1 MRLCILGLHKNEN
14 RVILAAIESNPILT
28 SFLIIALGII
38 LVGTVLRLARQT
50 HVIIYIVTGVILGPH
65 VMGLVTNADLI
76 SSLGSIGLILLLFF
90 IGMEISLPSL
100 VANWKVSVIGTLI
113 QIALSVI
120 VIWILGYFY
129 NWPPARVITMGFV
142 ISISS
147 TAVIVKL
154 LQDKNE
160 IETRVGQNVLGILL
174 VQDVLIVPMFIIL
187 GYLSGKPTSGTEV
200 MLQLI
205 GAGLITALIIYLF
218 RHPDIKMPFHN
229 HIKNDHETQIFF
241 AFGLCFG
248 FSVIT
253 GFFGLSTALGA
264 FIAGIVVASSK
275 STQWF
280 HDSLYSIKVIFVA
293 LFFISVGMLIDID
306 FLLTNIGLIAVLVAA
321 TFIANNIINS
331 GVMHS
336 FKLPWKD
343 SVYAGALLSQIGEF
357 SFVLGNLAYFN
368 GIITDFGYQ
377 TIVAVISL
385 TLLLSPVWIK
395 VTSDI
400 AHRVERRIN
409 A

>member
-1 MRLCILGLHKNEN
+1 M
-14 RVILAAIESNPILT
+14 ILAAMDSNPILI

-38 LVGTVLRLARQT
+38 LIGTILRLAKQT
-50 HVIIYIVTGVILGPH
+50 HVIIYIVTGVVLGPQ
-65 VMGLVTNADLI
+65 VMGLVTDADLI
-76 SSLGSIGLILLLFF
+76 SSLGSIGLVLLLFF
-90 IGMEISLPSL
+90 IGMEISLHSL
-100 VANWKVSVIGTLI
+100 VANWRVSVIGTLI
-113 QIALSVI
+113 QIALSIVI
-120 VIWILGYFY
+120 VWILGYF
-129 NWPPARVITMGFV
+129 NSWPLARIITLGFV

-147 TAVIVKL
+147 TAVIIKL
-154 LQDKNE
+154 LQDNHE
-160 IETRVGQNVLGILL
+160 LETKVGQNVLGILL
-174 VQDVLIVPMFIIL
+174 VQDILIVPMFIIL
-187 GYLSGKPTSGTEV
+187 GYLSGKPTTNTDIA
-200 MLQLI
+200 LQI
-205 GAGLITALIIYLF
+205 TGAILITALIIYLF
-218 RHPDIKMPFHN
+218 RNPNIKMPFHKV
-229 HIKNDHETQIFF
+229 IKNDHETQIFF

-248 FSVIT
+248 FSVLT

-280 HDSLYSIKVIFVA
+280 HDSLYSVKVIFVA

-306 FLLTNIGLIAVLVAA
+306 FLIENIGLIALLVAA
-321 TFIANNIINS
+321 TFVANNVINS
-331 GVMHS
+331 YIMHS

-395 VTSDI
+395 ITSDI
-400 AHRVERRIN
+400 AHRVDKRLARN
-409 A
+409 S

>member
-1 MRLCILGLHKNEN
+1 MIF
-14 RVILAAIESNPILT
+14 AAMDSNPILI

-38 LVGTVLRLARQT
+38 LIGTVLRLAKQT

-65 VMGLVTNADLI
+65 VMGLVTDADLI
-76 SSLGSIGLILLLFF
+76 SSLGSIGLVLLLFF

-100 VANWKVSVIGTLI
+100 VANWRVSVIGTLI
-113 QIALSVI
+113 QIILSVLI
-120 VIWILGYFY
+120 VWILGYFY
-129 NWPPARVITMGFV
+129 GWPIARIITLGFV

-147 TAVIVKL
+147 TAVIIKL

-160 IETRVGQNVLGILL
+160 LESKVGQNVLGILL
-174 VQDVLIVPMFIIL
+174 VQDILIVPMFIIL
-187 GYLSGKPTSGTEV
+187 GYLSGRPTSNTDIF
-200 MLQLI
+200 LQI
-205 GAGLITALIIYLF
+205 TGAVLITALIIYLF
-218 RHPDIKMPFHN
+218 RNPNIKMPFHKI
-229 HIKNDHETQIFF
+229 IKNDHETQIFF

-248 FSVIT
+248 FSVLT
-253 GFFGLSTALGA
+253 GYFGLSTALGA

-275 STQWF
+275 STEWF
-280 HDSLYSIKVIFVA
+280 HDSLYSVKVIFVA
-293 LFFISVGMLIDID
+293 LFFISVGMLINID
-306 FLLTNIGLIAVLVAA
+306 FLIENIGLIAVLVTA

-331 GVMHS
+331 SVMHS

-385 TLLLSPVWIK
+385 TLLLSPVWIRI
-395 VTSDI
+395 TSDI
-400 AHRVERRIN
+400 AHRVDRRLRS
-409 A
+409 

>member
-1 MRLCILGLHKNEN
+1 MIF
-14 RVILAAIESNPILT
+14 AAMDSNPILI

-38 LVGTVLRLARQT
+38 LIGTVLRLAKQT

-65 VMGLVTNADLI
+65 VMGLVTDADLI
-76 SSLGSIGLILLLFF
+76 SSLGSIGLVLLLFF

-100 VANWKVSVIGTLI
+100 VANWRVSVIGTLI
-113 QIALSVI
+113 QIILSVLI
-120 VIWILGYFY
+120 VWILGYFY
-129 NWPPARVITMGFV
+129 GWPIARIITLGFV

-147 TAVIVKL
+147 TAVIIKL

-160 IETRVGQNVLGILL
+160 LESKVGQNVLGILL

-187 GYLSGKPTSGTEV
+187 GYLSGRPTSNTDIF
-200 MLQLI
+200 LQI
-205 GAGLITALIIYLF
+205 TGAVLITALIIYLF
-218 RHPDIKMPFHN
+218 RNPNIKMPFHKI
-229 HIKNDHETQIFF
+229 IKNDHETQIFF

-248 FSVIT
+248 FSVLT
-253 GFFGLSTALGA
+253 GYFGLSTALGA

-275 STQWF
+275 STEWF
-280 HDSLYSIKVIFVA
+280 HDSLYSVKVIFVA
-293 LFFISVGMLIDID
+293 LFFISVGMLINID
-306 FLLTNIGLIAVLVAA
+306 FLIENIGLIAVLVTA

-331 GVMHS
+331 SVMHS

-385 TLLLSPVWIK
+385 TLLLSPVWIRI
-395 VTSDI
+395 TSDI
-400 AHRVERRIN
+400 AHRVDRRLRS
-409 A
+409 